1 MTSAPSSP
9 ADVAEE
15 RAGRIENRAPI
26 AELGSLAIV
35 EVDDA
40 RALAGA
46 LFARN
51 FNATVPD
58 FPRHFVLVDRAR
70 GEPGTAI
77 GYVHHT
83 HFGDAYLAGGLVVAA
98 LEFRRLDE
106 RTAEGVRREGGLGEW
121 IMRASCASLESD
133 AVFAYMGDAKS
144 IRVNLRVGFV
154 PTAHRYL
161 HVLWKRELPEA
172 RMREIVE
179 RVAALGPF

>member
-9 ADVAEE
+9 AEAARGAVAS
-15 RAGRIENRAPI
+15 
-26 AELGSLAIV
+26 LGSLAIV

-40 RALAGA
+40 RSLAGA

-51 FNATVPD
+51 FNAAIPD
-58 FPRHFVLVDRAR
+58 FPRHFVIVDRAR
-70 GEPGTAI
+70 GEPATAI

-83 HFGDAYLAGGLVVAA
+83 PFGEAHLAGGLVVAA

-106 RTAEGVRREGGLGEW
+106 RTAEAVRGEGGLGEW
-121 IMRASCASLESD
+121 IMRASCATLEGD

-161 HVLWKRELPEA
+161 HVLWKRELPAE
-172 RMREIVE
+172 RMRVIVE

>member
-9 ADVAEE
+9 AEGARGD
-15 RAGRIENRAPI
+15 I
-26 AELGSLAIV
+26 AVLGSLAIV

-40 RALAGA
+40 RPLAGA
-46 LFARN
+46 LFTRN
-51 FNATVPD
+51 FNAAIPD

-83 HFGDAYLAGGLVVAA
+83 PFGEAYLAGGLVVAA

-106 RTAEGVRREGGLGEW
+106 RTAEAVRREGGLGEW
-121 IMRASCASLESD
+121 IMRASCASLEGD

-144 IRVNLRVGFV
+144 IRVNQRVGFV

-161 HVLWKRELPEA
+161 HVLWKRDLPEA
-172 RMREIVE
+172 RMGAIIE
-179 RVAALGPF
+179 RVAALGAF